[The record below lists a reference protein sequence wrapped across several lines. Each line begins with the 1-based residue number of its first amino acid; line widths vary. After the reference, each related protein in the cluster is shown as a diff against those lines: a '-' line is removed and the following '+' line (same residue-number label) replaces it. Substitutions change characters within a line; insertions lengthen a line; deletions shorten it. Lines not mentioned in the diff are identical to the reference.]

1 MKRFYLA
8 SVAVGAL
15 LAVGA
20 ASPAGAQSAGAGG
33 SGANAPSTVPSPG
46 SYNSS
51 ARNTTRPSGQLET
64 IVVTAQKRSERLQN
78 VPVAVTAISAKQMQE
93 THFTDVSDLQA
104 TVPNLELS
112 VGAAGPGSGV
122 ISLRG
127 LSFQDIEKSFEPPI
141 GVVLDGVYL
150 ATSTGM
156 IAQAFD
162 FNSVEVLA
170 GPQGTLFGKNT
181 TGGVINI
188 TRSKPNPMADKIS
201 GQIEL
206 TGGNFGEHDGSAVVN
221 VPVIHDILAMKF
233 AAFSQNNDGPFKDPT
248 IGHNI
253 GARDYQAYSVA
264 ADYRP
269 NADSDVY
276 LIFDRVLDHSQLYP
290 TISAATPDT
299 FTLPVGGFVDGGDA
313 PCLNPFLPGAC
324 PNGNGKAPSNVATQD
339 GLPKSAYNLYAG
351 TLNAYYN
358 FPDFKLVDV
367 AGYRSE
373 HEDSFNDY
381 DATDYYLY
389 NTQRPQYYRQTSDE
403 LRLESN
409 FTGPFNIVVGAF
421 FFDSFYHLTQ
431 TSQLDVAAVAPIP
444 PGLVELYPGSYAAQ
458 HSLNEALFF
467 QGTYDFNSQWRL
479 IFGGRQSWDQ
489 KHIDLQLTTDPND
502 HTLGYVNCP
511 SNTPGQAYCESV
523 GASHAWSQFTPKIG
537 VQYRINPNAMA
548 YLTYTKGYNSGGFNG
563 RAGDV
568 ELVGPYAPEQVHS
581 FELGAKTTWF
591 DNRLR
596 VDGDVF
602 WTIFN
607 NAQEEIIK
615 QIGNL
620 TSTTVANSAFETF
633 RGAELEV
640 AGKPTPDWTVSAN
653 VGYLDAY
660 YTSFTASLL
669 QPAIDPATG
678 QLAGTSAPTNNSGL
692 TIRRTPPWTVG
703 ANSDYVVPLQNG
715 DLGFDANLKFVAHQQ
730 FDLLNDPRG
739 FQGPVTKLD
748 LSARY
753 ERPFEGLDWS
763 LTGFVKNLTNATP
776 KNTFVTGYQ
785 GSFVEFWSE
794 EVGRT
799 YGVTLSVK
807 F

>member
-1 MKRFYLA
+1 MKASYLT
-8 SVAVGAL
+8 SVATVAL
-15 LAVGA
+15 LAAGA
-20 ASPAGAQSAGAGG
+20 ANAQTASSGGATTPSPGPSNYA
-33 SGANAPSTVPSPG
+33 ANAPREAPSA
-46 SYNSS
+46 S
-51 ARNTTRPSGQLET
+51 LEQV
-64 IVVTAQKRSERLQN
+64 IVTAQKRSERLQN
-78 VPVAVTAISAKQMQE
+78 VPVAVTALSAKQLEVTQ
-93 THFTDVSDLQA
+93 FKDVGDLQA
-104 TVPNLELS
+104 TVPNLEIS

-141 GVVLDGVYL
+141 GLTLDGVYL
-150 ATSTGM
+150 ATSTGI
-156 IAQAFD
+156 IANAFD
-162 FNSVEVLA
+162 FTNVEVLA

-188 TRSKPNPMADKIS
+188 TRSKPNPMADHIS
-201 GQIEL
+201 GQVEL
-206 TGGNFGEHDGSAVVN
+206 TGGSFGEHDGSFVVN
-221 VPVIHDILAMKF
+221 VPVIHDILALKL
-233 AAFSQNNDGPFKDPT
+233 AAFSQNNNGPFKDPT

-253 GARDYQAYSVA
+253 GARDYQAFTA
-264 ADYRP
+264 GADYRP
-269 NADSDVY
+269 NQDSDIY
-276 LIFDRVLDHSQLYP
+276 LIFDRINDHSELYP
-290 TISAATPDT
+290 TISAATPDLLP
-299 FTLPVGGFVDGGDA
+299 LPVGGFIDGGDL
-313 PCLNPFLPGAC
+313 PCLNPYLPGAC
-324 PNGNGKAPSNVATQD
+324 VNANGKTPSNVATQD
-339 GLPKSAYNLYAG
+339 QVPKSAYNLYAG

-373 HEDSFNDY
+373 HEDSYNDY
-381 DATDYYLY
+381 DATQYYLY
-389 NTQRPQYYRQTSDE
+389 NTQRPQYYRQTSNE
-403 LRLESN
+403 LRFESN

-431 TSQLDVAAVAPIP
+431 TSALDVAAVDPELP
-444 PGLVELYPGSYAAQ
+444 PGIVDVYPGTYAAQ
-458 HSLNEALFF
+458 HSMNEALFF
-467 QGTYDFNSQWRL
+467 QGTYDFNSKWRL

-489 KHIDLQLTTDPND
+489 KHIDLQLLTDPNG
-502 HTLGYVNCP
+502 HTPGYVICP
-511 SNTPGQAYCESV
+511 DNTPGQAYCESV

-548 YLTYTKGYNSGGFNG
+548 YLSYTKGYNSGGFNG

-607 NAQEEIIK
+607 NAQEEII
-615 QIGNL
+615 QQLGSL
-620 TSTTVANSAFETF
+620 TSTTVANAAFETF

-640 AGKPTPDWTVSAN
+640 AGKPTPNWTLSTN

-660 YTSFTASLL
+660 YTIPL
-669 QPAIDPATG
+669 P
-678 QLAGTSAPTNNSGL
+678 SGDIGL
-692 TIRRTPPWTVG
+692 
-703 ANSDYVVPLQNG
+703 N
-715 DLGFDANLKFVAHQQ
+715 ANLKYVAHQQ

-739 FQGPVTKLD
+739 FQGPVAKID

-753 ERPFEGLDWS
+753 ELPLAGVDWS
-763 LTGFVKNLTNATP
+763 LTGYVKNVTNQTP

-785 GSFVEFWSE
+785 GSFVEFYSE

-799 YGVTLSVK
+799 WGVTLRAK